1 MNFVRKTSSH
11 LFIFVIQ
18 LIYVIGDKRTN
29 LQDKMKEMGNFDN
42 EIGKFKQ
49 VLSNLKL
56 APGAANEENLKT
68 LKTVLYSY
76 EACLEII
83 EKNEKSYAKSKDDC
97 DGIGEEDEGIIT
109 QVDKILKNLK
119 IKYAEGKNKN
129 KKENEETL
137 KAVCYS
143 YEACLHL
150 INSND
155 KTDYDSD
162 VCGDVI
168 GGMEEILKKLKLKYK
183 VEEEKEE
190 KKEKTSLWSG
200 VKATLFKKSTSK
212 KGYHQL

>member
-1 MNFVRKTSSH
+1 MNLLQKTSSH
-11 LFIFVIQ
+11 LFIFIFIIQ
-18 LIYVIGDKRTN
+18 LIYVIGNKYKITN
-29 LQDKMKEMGNFDN
+29 LQDKIKEIDNFETNFEGFKTILTDLKNKNFLHTDN
-42 EIGKFKQ
+42 EINF
-49 VLSNLKL
+49 
-56 APGAANEENLKT
+56 E
-68 LKTVLYSY
+68 
-76 EACLEII
+76 
-83 EKNEKSYAKSKDDC
+83 
-97 DGIGEEDEGIIT
+97 
-109 QVDKILKNLK
+109 ILKDK
-119 IKYAEGKNKN
+119 TF
-129 KKENEETL
+129 KENEETL